1 MRGGKMLLLLL
12 GVVVFMAT
20 AYAIIKQYNTTLT
33 LLFSGILLWTLSFL
47 FDAPAHPLTG
57 FQSSGSK
64 IIDIFTTFTYLMHS
78 SVASVGL
85 IIMAAGGFA
94 KYMNTVGASDIFVLY
109 ASKPLQIIHNPYM
122 LVSITV
128 IFTQIMGLFVPS
140 ASGLSMLLLV
150 TLFPL
155 LRGFGVT
162 PASAAAALAS
172 SACWEFG
179 PASGSTSI
187 SAQLSDM
194 STMAFFMDVQAP
206 AAAVSTLV
214 AAILYYFTS
223 IYFDKQEAKHHSIM
237 PTEKTTSTQKEGKN
251 LPAFYALL
259 PVIPLFLLLIFSEYI
274 ISSVQVDVV
283 SAMFISL
290 IITVCLECIRTRN
303 IHTVFTQALSFFA
316 GMGDMLKDVVML
328 LVAAQFFAK
337 GLEAVG
343 ITDFLISTSTSLG
356 LGGLAMTL
364 VLVGII
370 GLLAFVSGS
379 GNAAF
384 LAFSNLAPSVAK
396 AMNVPAQAIL
406 LPMQTASG
414 AFRSMSPVAG
424 LVIAI
429 SGGTGV
435 SPLTVVKRTA
445 IPLTGG
451 VIANIIMAQML

>member
-1 MRGGKMLLLLL
+1 MTLLLL
-12 GVVVFMAT
+12 GVAVFIAT

-33 LLFSGILLWTLSFL
+33 LLFSGIVLWSLSFI
-47 FDAPAHPLTG
+47 FDAPSHPLEG

-64 IIDIFTTFTYLMHS
+64 SIDIFTTFTFLMHG
-78 SVASVGL
+78 SVANVGL

-94 KYMNTVGASDIFVLY
+94 KYMNTVGASDIFVQY
-109 ASKPLQIIHNPYM
+109 ASKPLQIIRNPYL
-122 LVSITV
+122 LVAITV
-128 IFTQIMGLFVPS
+128 IFAQIMALFVPS

-155 LRGFGVT
+155 LRSFGVT

-172 SACWEFG
+172 SACWELG

-187 SAQLSDM
+187 SAELSGI
-194 STMAFFMDVQAP
+194 STMSFFMDIQIP

-223 IYFDKQEAKHHSIM
+223 MYFDKQEAKKKVSM
-237 PTEKTTSTQKEGKN
+237 PVTEAKQEQKEKMN
-251 LPAFYALL
+251 LPAFYAIF
-259 PVIPLFLLLIFSEYI
+259 PAIPLFLLLIFSEYI
-274 ISSVQVDVV
+274 ISSVQLDVV
-283 SAMFISL
+283 TAMFISL
-290 IITVCLECIRTRN
+290 FITIAFEFIRTRD
-303 IHTVFTQALSFFA
+303 IKIVFQNAQSFFS

-343 ITDFLISTSTSLG
+343 ITDFLIATSTSLG

-396 AMNVPAQAIL
+396 AMNLPAQAIL

-445 IPLTGG
+445 IPMIGG